1 MGARGD
7 VEVTRKL
14 LSSTTSYEDSGA
26 HTDVI
31 LQQSRDFTEE
41 NRTSSCKTLMNLLK
55 GNIGPGILAL
65 PIAFKY
71 AGLWAGA
78 VGLFMLGYI
87 SLHCQH
93 MLMTCSNILKERPI
107 SMGERLGYAGV
118 VENCLAT
125 GPIFFRKFQNAGR
138 VMINVFLIV
147 TQLGFC
153 CVYIVFVAQNFR
165 QVLLGSNKENGELDV
180 IIMGIELIVVII
192 YCTTIQTLHGLSYFS
207 YVANFLNF
215 AGLIFVLYYVVQGSP
230 PQSERPAFLGWYDMP
245 MYFGTAVYAFEG
257 IGLVMPLK
265 NKAADEWDFSRR
277 CGLLSL
283 GMTIVI
289 ALYIA
294 IGFLGYLKYGDHV
307 LGSITLNLPA
317 VDMLSRLTKITFVVS
332 VFVTYGLQFY
342 VPVNILWPKIEHRL
356 SSPRAKSVGNV
367 VFRILLILFTGAI
380 AMVIPHLD
388 LLIALIGALASS
400 SLALIFPPI
409 IELLTLSAEGNRPS
423 VLIIVK
429 DVAIMLLGLLGCIT
443 GTYAAILGIVNV
455 S

>member
-1 MGARGD
+1 M
-7 VEVTRKL
+7 
-14 LSSTTSYEDSGA
+14 
-26 HTDVI
+26 
-31 LQQSRDFTEE
+31 TE
-41 NRTSSCKTLMNLLK
+41 RACKTLMNLLK

-78 VGLFMLGYI
+78 VGLFLLGYI

-93 MLMTCSNILKERPI
+93 MLMTCSDILKERPI
-107 SMGERLGYAGV
+107 SMGQRVGYAGV

-125 GPIFFRKFQNAGR
+125 GPICLRKFQRVGR
-138 VMINVFLIV
+138 FVINVFLIV

-165 QVLLGSNKENGELDV
+165 QVILSSNEANPHLDLL
-180 IIMGIELIVVII
+180 IMGIELIVVVI
-192 YCTTIQTLHGLSYFS
+192 YCTTIQSLHGLSYFS
-207 YVANFLNF
+207 LIANFLNF
-215 AGLIFVLYYVVQGSP
+215 AGLIFVLFYVVQDSP
-230 PQSERPAFLGWYDMP
+230 PQSERPAFVGWFDLP

-294 IGFLGYLKYGDHV
+294 IGFLGFLKYGDHV
-307 LGSITLNLPA
+307 LGSITLNLPP
-317 VDMLSRLTKITFVVS
+317 VDMLSRLTKVAFVVS

-356 SSPRAKSVGNV
+356 STAKAKAVGNV
-367 VFRILLILFTGAI
+367 VFRIGLILLTGAI

-409 IELLTLSAEGNRPS
+409 IELLTLSADDQRPS
-423 VLIIVK
+423 IVIILK
-429 DVAIMLLGLLGCIT
+429 DLAIMLLGLLGCIT
-443 GTYAAILGIVNV
+443 GTYAAIQGIINV
-455 S
+455 SKSVT

>member
-1 MGARGD
+1 MSERA
-7 VEVTRKL
+7 
-14 LSSTTSYEDSGA
+14 
-26 HTDVI
+26 
-31 LQQSRDFTEE
+31 
-41 NRTSSCKTLMNLLK
+41 CKTLMNLLK

-78 VGLFMLGYI
+78 VGLFLLGYI

-93 MLMTCSNILKERPI
+93 MLMTCSDILKERPI
-107 SMGERLGYAGV
+107 SMGQRVGYAGV

-125 GPIFFRKFQNAGR
+125 GPICLRKFQRVGR
-138 VMINVFLIV
+138 LVINVFLIV

-165 QVLLGSNKENGELDV
+165 QVILSSNEANPHLDLL
-180 IIMGIELIVVII
+180 IMGIELIVVVI
-192 YCTTIQTLHGLSYFS
+192 YCTTIQSLHGLSYFS
-207 YVANFLNF
+207 LIANFLNF
-215 AGLIFVLYYVVQGSP
+215 AGLIFVLFYVVQDSP
-230 PQSERPAFLGWYDMP
+230 PQSKRPAFVGWFDLP

-265 NKAADEWDFSRR
+265 NKAADEWDYSRR

-307 LGSITLNLPA
+307 LGSITLNLPP
-317 VDMLSRLTKITFVVS
+317 VDMLSRLTKVAFVVS

-356 SSPRAKSVGNV
+356 STAKAKAVGNV
-367 VFRILLILFTGAI
+367 VFRIGLILLTGAI

-409 IELLTLSAEGNRPS
+409 IELLTLSADDQRPS
-423 VLIIVK
+423 IVIILK
-429 DVAIMLLGLLGCIT
+429 DLAIMLLGLLGCIT
-443 GTYAAILGIVNV
+443 GTYAAIQGIINV
-455 S
+455 SKSVT

>member
-1 MGARGD
+1 MD
-7 VEVTRKL
+7 HSDDEVKEKL
-14 LSSTTSYEDSGA
+14 ISKVTSSYTESEEDA
-26 HTDVI
+26 DAITE
-31 LQQSRDFTEE
+31 QSKDFSHE

-78 VGLFMLGYI
+78 AGLFFLGYV

-93 MLMTCSNILKERPI
+93 MLMTCSNILKERPV
-107 SMGERLGYAGV
+107 SMGQSLGYAGV

-125 GPIFFRKFQNAGR
+125 GPVCLRRFQNAGR
-138 VMINVFLIV
+138 VVINVFLIV

-165 QVLLGSNKENGELDV
+165 QVILSSNKANLHLDM
-180 IIMGIELIVVII
+180 IIMGIELIVII
-192 YCTTIQTLHGLSYFS
+192 VYCTTIQSLHGLSYFS
-207 YVANFLNF
+207 LIANFLNF
-215 AGLIFVLYYVVQGSP
+215 AGLFFVIFYVVQDTPSP
-230 PQSERPAFLGWYDMP
+230 SVRPAFVGWYDLP

-265 NKAADEWDFSRR
+265 NKARDEMDFSRR
-277 CGLLSL
+277 YGLLTL

-289 ALYIA
+289 ALYLA
-294 IGFLGYLKYGDHV
+294 IGFLGYLKYGDHA
-307 LGSITLNLPA
+307 LGSITLNLPP

-356 SSPRAKSVGNV
+356 SSSKARSVGNII
-367 VFRILLILFTGAI
+367 FRISLILFTGVI

-388 LLIALIGALASS
+388 LLIALIGAMASS
-400 SLALIFPPI
+400 SLAFIFPPI
-409 IELLTLSAEGNRPS
+409 IELVTLSADNSHPS
-423 VLIIVK
+423 VFVILK
-429 DVAIMLLGLLGCIT
+429 DVAIMLLGIVGCIT